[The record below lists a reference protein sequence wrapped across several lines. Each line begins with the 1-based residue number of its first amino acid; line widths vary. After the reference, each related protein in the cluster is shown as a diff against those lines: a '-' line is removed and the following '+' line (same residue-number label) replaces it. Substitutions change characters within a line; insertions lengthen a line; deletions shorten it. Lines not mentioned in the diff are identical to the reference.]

1 MADMKRRDFVVGAGV
16 AAAAGVFGSA
26 KQLMAQSEAKADLS
40 YMNVKDFGARGN
52 GQADD
57 TEAIQKAVDTASE
70 RQMGTQYPGTSYYA
84 SIPEVFFPAGVYK
97 LSDTIRLRHYSRVRG
112 TGNARIG

>member
-1 MADMKRRDFVVGAGV
+1 
-16 AAAAGVFGSA
+16 
-26 KQLMAQSEAKADLS
+26 MAQDMPKADLS
-40 YMNVKDFGARGN
+40 YVNVKDFGARGN

-57 TEAIQKAVDTASE
+57 TEAIRKAVEAAGE

-84 SIPEVFFPAGVYK
+84 SIPEVFFPAGLYK
-97 LSDTIRLRHYSRVRG
+97 LSDTIRLRHYSRVCG